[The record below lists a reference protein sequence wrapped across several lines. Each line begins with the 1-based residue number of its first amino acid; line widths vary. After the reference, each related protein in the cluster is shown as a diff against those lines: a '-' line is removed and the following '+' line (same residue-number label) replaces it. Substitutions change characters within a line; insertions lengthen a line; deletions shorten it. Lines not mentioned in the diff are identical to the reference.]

1 MTPKER
7 ALAAFTGKH
16 VDRVPLC
23 IFLGGSWPVIN
34 SGTTLKSLIGRPKE
48 TAGLFWAVNRR
59 LGADIDMVG
68 AGATALQIKA
78 LGGDVRFNDNGA
90 PEIMGEPV
98 RQPEDLRRLTV
109 AQVYNDRDVRWLVDT
124 CSETMKFAGDDALV
138 LASGRAPFTL
148 AGQIFGLENF
158 SRALYKDKKFAH
170 ELLEFTTAL
179 SSEYYREMIVNG
191 HAHGAFIAD
200 PTSSGDCISK
210 KHFEEFSL
218 PYLTRVVDGI
228 KKLDKPVMLHICGN
242 ISDRISLIPDSGID
256 CISIDTKVEIA
267 HAKALLN
274 GRICIAGNVDPV
286 NTLEFGSADDVRRV
300 SKKCFRD
307 AGKSGGFVLTPGC
320 DFGAGVTEENLRALS
335 LSITEYNNKGDL

>member
-1 MTPKER
+1 LTPKDR
-7 ALAAFTGKH
+7 ALAAFARKKP
-16 VDRVPLC
+16 DRVPLC

-48 TAGLFWAVNRR
+48 TAELFWDVNRR
-59 LGADIDMVG
+59 LGADIVMVG
-68 AGATALQIKA
+68 AGATALQIKV

-98 RQPEDLRRLTV
+98 KKPDDLQKLTV
-109 AQVYNDRDVRWLVDT
+109 SQVYGDRDVRWLVET
-124 CSETMKFAGDDALV
+124 CEETMKIAGSDALV

-148 AGQIFGLENF
+148 AGQIYGLENF

-179 SSEYYREMIVNG
+179 SSEYYREMIING

-200 PTSSGDCISK
+200 PTASGDCISK
-210 KHFEEFSL
+210 KHFEEFAL

-228 KKLDKPVMLHICGN
+228 KQMHCPAMLHICGN
-242 ISDRISLIPDSGID
+242 ITDRLPLIPDSGAD
-256 CISIDTKVEIA
+256 CISIDTKVEISDA
-267 HAKALLN
+267 AQLA
-274 GRICIAGNVDPV
+274 GERICIAGNVDPV

-300 SKKCFRD
+300 SLKCLRD
-307 AGKSGGFVLTPGC
+307 GAKNGGFVLTPGC
-320 DFGAGVTEENLRALS
+320 DFGAGVTEENLKALS
-335 LSITEYNNKGDL
+335 SSITEYNN